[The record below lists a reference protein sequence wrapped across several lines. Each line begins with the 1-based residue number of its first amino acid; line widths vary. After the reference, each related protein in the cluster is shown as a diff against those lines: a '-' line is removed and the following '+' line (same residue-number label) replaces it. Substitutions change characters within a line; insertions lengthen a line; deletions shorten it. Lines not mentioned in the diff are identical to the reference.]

1 MKNAKLK
8 TLDELKSIVSN
19 AKADGK
25 TVVLTNGCFDILH
38 GGHISYLESAKALG
52 DILIVAVNSDESVR
66 RIKDERR
73 PIIPQDERVEL
84 LSEIECVDFI
94 LLFDEPTCDH
104 LLRELRPD
112 YHAKGTDYT
121 RESVPERPTA
131 QKLGI
136 ETVIV
141 GNSKENATKDIIA
154 EIIKRYGNN

>member
-1 MKNAKLK
+1 MKDAKLK
-8 TLDELKSIVSN
+8 TLEELKSIVSN

-154 EIIKRYGNN
+154 EIIKRYGNK